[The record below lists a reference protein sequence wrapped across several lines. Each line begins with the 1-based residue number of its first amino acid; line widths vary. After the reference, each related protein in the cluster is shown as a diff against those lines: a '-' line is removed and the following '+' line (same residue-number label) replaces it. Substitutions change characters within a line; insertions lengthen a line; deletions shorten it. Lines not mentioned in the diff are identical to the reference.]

1 LQTVTKLKVYMR
13 TNQDI
18 TYMQRALELAHKA
31 ASLGEVP
38 IGAIVVSPAGEIIGE
53 GLNQTETLQCQDQ
66 HAEMC
71 AIRAAT
77 TATGDWRLDGCTIYI
92 TLEPCVMCLG
102 CIVLSRI
109 ERIVYAAES
118 PLFGFHVGDEN
129 VYELYAKKVKNITA
143 GVCKEESQALLK
155 QFFKEQRSRES

>member
-1 LQTVTKLKVYMR
+1 
-13 TNQDI
+13 
-18 TYMQRALELAHKA
+18 MQRSLELAHQA

-38 IGAIVVSPAGEIIGE
+38 IGALVVSAAGEILGE
-53 GLNQTETLQCQDQ
+53 GFNQTETLQCQDQ

-71 AIRAAT
+71 AIREAT
-77 TATGDWRLDGCTIYI
+77 TKMGDWRLDGCTIYI

-109 ERIVYAAES
+109 ERIVYGAES
-118 PLFGFHVGDEN
+118 PLFGFHVGHEN

-143 GVCKEESQALLK
+143 GVCQEESQALLK
-155 QFFKEQRSRES
+155 QFFKNQRTK

>member
-1 LQTVTKLKVYMR
+1 MSQAHDTKF
-13 TNQDI
+13 
-18 TYMQRALELAHKA
+18 MQRALELAHQA
-31 ASLGEVP
+31 AGAGEVP
-38 IGAIVVSPAGEIIGE
+38 IGAVVVTPLREIIGE
-53 GLNQTETLQCQDQ
+53 GWNQTETLQCQDQ
-66 HAEMC
+66 HAELC

-77 TATGDWRLDGCTIYI
+77 TTIGDWRLDGCTIYI

-118 PLFGFHVGDEN
+118 PLFGFHVGHEN
-129 VYELYAKKVKNITA
+129 VYELYAKKVKNITT

-155 QFFKEQRSRES
+155 DFFKKQRIQRATEN

>member
-1 LQTVTKLKVYMR
+1 
-13 TNQDI
+13 
-18 TYMQRALELAHKA
+18 MQKALELAHKA
-31 ASLGEVP
+31 AALGEVP
-38 IGAIVVSPAGEIIGE
+38 IGAIVVTPLGEIIGE

-66 HAEMC
+66 HAELC

-77 TATGDWRLDGCTIYI
+77 QQIGDWRLDGCTIYI

-118 PLFGFHVGDEN
+118 PLFGFHVGYEN
-129 VYELYAKKVKNITA
+129 VYELYAKKVKNITT
-143 GVCKEESQALLK
+143 GVCEKESQDLLK
-155 QFFKEQRSRES
+155 AFFKEQRNKG